1 MIINKV
7 ELQEALEKVKPALAS
22 REIIEQ
28 SNSFA
33 FIGDRV
39 VTYNDEISISHPV
52 EGLDIVGAIRAETLY
67 SFLNKTKEN
76 DIEIEQEESQIIIK
90 AGKSKAGLVL
100 EEEIRLPIEEVGE
113 IGKWQDFPKQVL
125 EAIKFCHPICSRD
138 MSRPL
143 LTCVFVSGDSVKA
156 SNSYQIV
163 KYRLD
168 EKMKINN
175 LLLPATAAAE
185 LVKYPNIQE
194 IAKGENWIH
203 FRTEDDTI
211 FSSRV
216 YDGEFPEIDAF
227 LEFDGVE
234 ISFPEVS
241 ADILD
246 KAKIFS
252 KGDFSADHLPIINV
266 EISDRKIHFSASNEH
281 AWFEEFARIKYKGE
295 TIKFTTGIEFL
306 DSLLRHSLSCLIGE
320 DRIKFSGENWEH
332 VISTTE

>member
-1 MIINKV
+1 M
-7 ELQEALEKVKPALAS
+7 
-22 REIIEQ
+22 
-28 SNSFA
+28 
-33 FIGDRV
+33 
-39 VTYNDEISISHPV
+39 
-52 EGLDIVGAIRAETLY
+52 GAIRAETLY

-194 IAKGENWIH
+194 IAKGETDSPYARTPHDFSTRYRWESRNRCI
-203 FRTEDDTI
+203 FRI
-211 FSSRV
+211 RW
-216 YDGEFPEIDAF
+216 G
-227 LEFDGVE
+227 
-234 ISFPEVS
+234 
-241 ADILD
+241 
-246 KAKIFS
+246 
-252 KGDFSADHLPIINV
+252 GDFIP
-266 EISDRKIHFSASNEH
+266 
-281 AWFEEFARIKYKGE
+281 
-295 TIKFTTGIEFL
+295 
-306 DSLLRHSLSCLIGE
+306 
-320 DRIKFSGENWEH
+320 
-332 VISTTE
+332 